1 MSIVA
6 VAERGLFAAGSRGRH
21 KISGNVIASC
31 LRHRPGQADR
41 ICITRHLRDIAAIVG
56 RWVVSR
62 YRAVIDAAD
71 IRVELAA
78 IRSRYLFRGVR
89 IEAGIVHYH
98 AWSGLQL
105 LPIPIVV
112 VLILRTTHAIVAA
125 IVDLN
130 IERQI
135 EDVAAH
141 IADDVIGMTSV
152 TIVVLI
158 ASTRRAQQ
166 FSVVAEVA
174 RHRPDCSDRPGR
186 RRCRHS

>member
-6 VAERGLFAAGSRGRH
+6 VAERGLLAAGSRGLH
-21 KISGNVIASC
+21 QISGNVIASC
-31 LRHRPGQADR
+31 LRHRSGQADR

-98 AWSGLQL
+98 A
-105 LPIPIVV
+105 
-112 VLILRTTHAIVAA
+112 
-125 IVDLN
+125 
-130 IERQI
+130 
-135 EDVAAH
+135 
-141 IADDVIGMTSV
+141 
-152 TIVVLI
+152 
-158 ASTRRAQQ
+158 
-166 FSVVAEVA
+166 
-174 RHRPDCSDRPGR
+174 
-186 RRCRHS
+186 